1 MPEDAQGVTVIK
13 GVTEEFQCRSCT
25 RNNVRTIPLFPKSS
39 SALTHTRKEEGDVC
53 PYNSQCRAMQWL
65 PHLSRTREIPAQP
78 SHLLP
83 AAWRQ
88 GGKPSTL
95 LCSNFQHV
103 LQWGTAHPEMQL
115 SPQTHL
121 WGKKTKKRK
130 IFMEFAKR
138 DVNFLRWTEA
148 KLLIFWEINI
158 LEHAPP
164 LAVFL
169 CGPGLP
175 GIQSGR
181 IHILTCVK
189 RALRKPS
196 RRQEWDST
204 LVMFLCVPK
213 NCCKPHR
220 TG

>member
-1 MPEDAQGVTVIK
+1 MCVPIIPNVGQCSGCHTWAGLGRFQLSLHICCQLPGQGK
-13 GVTEEFQCRSCT
+13 
-25 RNNVRTIPLFPKSS
+25 
-39 SALTHTRKEEGDVC
+39 
-53 PYNSQCRAMQWL
+53 
-65 PHLSRTREIPAQP
+65 
-78 SHLLP
+78 
-83 AAWRQ
+83 

-103 LQWGTAHPEMQL
+103 LQWDTAHPEMQL

-189 RALRKPS
+189 RVLRKPS